1 MQIVILGYGKMGHE
15 IEKYC
20 ISQNIAV
27 SKILKNTQEL
37 ESYNFSAS
45 EIVIDFTN
53 KDSFLQNIQLLCKK
67 GVSVVV
73 GTTGWESQYSQIE
86 PLIIN
91 SQIGFLANSN
101 FAISV
106 HIFYEIVQQ
115 ASKIFSKFAE
125 FDPLIHESHHKFKK
139 DSPSGTAISLNGV
152 LQEYYKKE
160 IPISST
166 RAGYIVGHHEVIFDS
181 PLEQIKLTHE
191 AKDRVIFAKGAIFCA
206 NWLMGT
212 PKKQGIFN
220 IKDIFND
227 L

>member
-20 ISQNIAV
+20 INHNISV

-37 ESYNFSAS
+37 ENYNFSSS
-45 EIVIDFTN
+45 EIVIDFTSR
-53 KDSFLQNIQLLCKK
+53 DSFLQNIQVLCKK
-67 GVSVVV
+67 GVSVVS
-73 GTTGWESQYSQIE
+73 GTTGWEEQYSQVE
-86 PLIIN
+86 SLIAN
-91 SQIGFLANSN
+91 SKIGFLSASN

-106 HIFYEIVQQ
+106 HIFYEVVQQ
-115 ASKIFSKFAE
+115 ASKILSKFTE

-139 DSPSGTAISLNGV
+139 DAPSGTANSLNGIM
-152 LQEYYKKE
+152 QEYYKKE
-160 IPISST
+160 IPVSST

-181 PLEQIKLTHE
+181 LVEQIKLSHE
-191 AKDRVIFAKGAIFCA
+191 AKDRAIFAKGAVFCA
-206 NWLMGT
+206 NWLMSGQ
-212 PKKQGIFN
+212 KKQGIFN